1 MLWSLAA
8 LLSCVRHRQTDRQK
22 ETLARHGDAVVL
34 LVQVDSA
41 AKKVVSFVS
50 SFGRIGSVAVPAL
63 CLWSV
68 VAGTVKPTSTLQDMA
83 TAGKLILMRIF
94 KLLLRRVFYY
104 ILLKYCY

>member
-1 MLWSLAA
+1 MVTGWLP
-8 LLSCVRHRQTDRQK
+8 CCHVYGTDRQK

-41 AKKVVSFVS
+41 AKKVVSLVS

-68 VAGTVKPTSTLQDMA
+68 VAGTVTPTSTLQDMA

-94 KLLLRRVFYY
+94 KLLLRTFFYY
-104 ILLKYCY
+104 IQLKYCY